1 MRINEVERMVGI
13 TQKNIRFYEKEGLL
27 SPQRSPENGYREYG
41 PKEVETLKRI
51 KLLRRLSIPIDEIR
65 NLQTMRLSLQDVLK
79 RHSVTL
85 GEQSSNLLKVQAV
98 CTQMLEKQESFD
110 ELNADLWLA
119 GLDQMEKEGTRFMDV
134 KQWDRDRKKRGSLL
148 AALVFCLLLAAV
160 VVLLLWAALLDP
172 EAAPPLF
179 IMMALLAIPLA
190 GVLIALLQRLKEI
203 EGGEEDV
210 AAQY

>member
-134 KQWDRDRKKRGSLL
+134 KQRDRKKRGSLL

-210 AAQY
+210 AAKY